1 MVKRAKLRKIT
12 AGLLAFMLVTSA
24 LPVVDILPIDS
35 GVSFGITASAADGN
49 VVASG
54 YCGKNGGQNVKW
66 ELTEN
71 GTLPDGATAYKLTI
85 TGLGEMAGYDFFNQS
100 PWNSNGQHITSVD
113 IAYGVT
119 SIGAG
124 AFFDCSALTSVT
136 IPKSVTSIGASSFYD
151 CSALKSVTIPNSVTS
166 IGGSAFYCCSSLS
179 SVTIPDSVTSIGGA
193 AFAVCKK
200 LESVTIP
207 NSVTSIGGAAFYE
220 CSSLTSVT
228 IPDSVTSI
236 GDNTFYKC
244 SKLKSVTIG
253 KNVTSIGRSAFLSCS
268 ELKSVNIGENVTSI
282 GESAFYKCSALESVT
297 IPDGVESIGA
307 KSFYK
312 CSALKS
318 VTIGKNVT
326 SIGESSFSDCSALK
340 SVTIPCSVKSFGSYV
355 FDYCPDTLKYH
366 LVEGSYADKNI
377 STNKVYDQYHSFIG
391 ADGKANTTDEKCLC
405 GEVYNINFSGL
416 DSKVQV
422 RNPVYDGT
430 AQTPTITIDGL
441 IASTDGGA
449 TGDYIIE
456 TITPKTNAGEYTA
469 TITGINNYAG
479 TREVEW
485 SIAPAVAEPTASAIT
500 YGQELSEATLSDSN
514 WSWVDG
520 TVIPTV
526 ENTGYAA
533 KITVDDTNYDYTGVE
548 GYDSNTHMVTRTI
561 SVTVNKAEIST
572 VTITGVDSPAEGQ
585 ILDTTAETTD
595 TAYTLGAASWSDG
608 DTTAG
613 FDKQYTVTIIATI
626 SDSNYKFADTIT
638 AAVNGETATASVNA
652 DGTVTVTYTFAKTAE
667 ARVTGIEITAE
678 PTKKTYS
685 VGDTLDLTGGKIKVT
700 YEDGKT
706 DTVDIT
712 SDMVS
717 GFDSTVEGDK
727 TVIVT
732 YGGFTDTFM
741 VTVAHT
747 HTPATE
753 WSSDSIGHWHT
764 CAGCTEK
771 VDFAAHIS
779 DNGTVTTPATETEEG
794 VRTYKCTV
802 CDYVIRTEPI
812 PTIHEEHTHNYAAEW
827 SSDNTSHWHQCSC
840 GDKTD
845 IGSHISN
852 GGIVIVQPTYNS
864 TGLRTYSCTV
874 CGYVMRTET
883 IPALKQ
889 DYYPN
894 YIYDDFNPFI
904 NVTPAYSFEQIKL
917 TGKISKNNVILK
929 WTEVG
934 DADKYTVYQL
944 IDGKYKAIKT
954 TTENTYTVKNLP
966 TGKYKFIVRYTVDG
980 RISPIS
986 KCNSLTANIKNSKP
1000 YPAATVKNN
1009 IVTLKW
1015 QPVDNAEKYAIY
1027 LVKDGKAT
1035 KLKEIKKTSVR
1046 YKLKP
1051 GKEYQFV
1058 VRAYVD
1064 GKWTTMKTSD
1074 IVKVTAEE

>member
-166 IGGSAFYCCSSLS
+166 IGGSAFYCCSSLT
-179 SVTIPDSVTSIGGA
+179 SVTIPDCVTSIGGA

-312 CSALKS
+312 
-318 VTIGKNVT
+318 
-326 SIGESSFSDCSALK
+326 CSALK

-500 YGQELSEATLSDSN
+500 YGQELSEAALSDSN

-934 DADKYTVYQL
+934 DAD
-944 IDGKYKAIKT
+944 
-954 TTENTYTVKNLP
+954 
-966 TGKYKFIVRYTVDG
+966 
-980 RISPIS
+980 
-986 KCNSLTANIKNSKP
+986 
-1000 YPAATVKNN
+1000 
-1009 IVTLKW
+1009 
-1015 QPVDNAEKYAIY
+1015 
-1027 LVKDGKAT
+1027 
-1035 KLKEIKKTSVR
+1035 
-1046 YKLKP
+1046 
-1051 GKEYQFV
+1051 
-1058 VRAYVD
+1058 
-1064 GKWTTMKTSD
+1064 
-1074 IVKVTAEE
+1074 

>member
-166 IGGSAFYCCSSLS
+166 IGESAFYCCSSLT

-355 FDYCPDTLKYH
+355 FDYCPDTLKNH
-366 LVEGSYADKNI
+366 LVEGSYADNNI
-377 STNKVYDQYHSFIG
+377 TSTNKVYDQYHSFIG
-391 ADGKANTTDEKCLC
+391 TDGNANTTDEKCLC

-422 RNPVYDGT
+422 TNPVYDGT

-456 TITPKTNAGEYTA
+456 TITPETNAGE
-469 TITGINNYAG
+469 
-479 TREVEW
+479 
-485 SIAPAVAEPTASAIT
+485 
-500 YGQELSEATLSDSN
+500 
-514 WSWVDG
+514 
-520 TVIPTV
+520 
-526 ENTGYAA
+526 
-533 KITVDDTNYDYTGVE
+533 
-548 GYDSNTHMVTRTI
+548 
-561 SVTVNKAEIST
+561 
-572 VTITGVDSPAEGQ
+572 
-585 ILDTTAETTD
+585 
-595 TAYTLGAASWSDG
+595 
-608 DTTAG
+608 
-613 FDKQYTVTIIATI
+613 
-626 SDSNYKFADTIT
+626 
-638 AAVNGETATASVNA
+638 
-652 DGTVTVTYTFAKTAE
+652 
-667 ARVTGIEITAE
+667 
-678 PTKKTYS
+678 
-685 VGDTLDLTGGKIKVT
+685 
-700 YEDGKT
+700 
-706 DTVDIT
+706 
-712 SDMVS
+712 
-717 GFDSTVEGDK
+717 
-727 TVIVT
+727 
-732 YGGFTDTFM
+732 
-741 VTVAHT
+741 
-747 HTPATE
+747 
-753 WSSDSIGHWHT
+753 
-764 CAGCTEK
+764 
-771 VDFAAHIS
+771 
-779 DNGTVTTPATETEEG
+779 
-794 VRTYKCTV
+794 
-802 CDYVIRTEPI
+802 
-812 PTIHEEHTHNYAAEW
+812 
-827 SSDNTSHWHQCSC
+827 
-840 GDKTD
+840 
-845 IGSHISN
+845 
-852 GGIVIVQPTYNS
+852 
-864 TGLRTYSCTV
+864 
-874 CGYVMRTET
+874 
-883 IPALKQ
+883 
-889 DYYPN
+889 
-894 YIYDDFNPFI
+894 
-904 NVTPAYSFEQIKL
+904 
-917 TGKISKNNVILK
+917 
-929 WTEVG
+929 
-934 DADKYTVYQL
+934 
-944 IDGKYKAIKT
+944 
-954 TTENTYTVKNLP
+954 
-966 TGKYKFIVRYTVDG
+966 
-980 RISPIS
+980 
-986 KCNSLTANIKNSKP
+986 
-1000 YPAATVKNN
+1000 
-1009 IVTLKW
+1009 
-1015 QPVDNAEKYAIY
+1015 
-1027 LVKDGKAT
+1027 
-1035 KLKEIKKTSVR
+1035 
-1046 YKLKP
+1046 
-1051 GKEYQFV
+1051 
-1058 VRAYVD
+1058 
-1064 GKWTTMKTSD
+1064 
-1074 IVKVTAEE
+1074 

>member
-1 MVKRAKLRKIT
+1 
-12 AGLLAFMLVTSA
+12 MLVTSA
-24 LPVVDILPIDS
+24 LPVGVPIGS

-54 YCGKNGGQNVKW
+54 YCGKNGSGQDVEW

-71 GTLPDGATAYKLTI
+71 GTLSDGVTPAYKMTI
-85 TGLGEMAGYDFFNQS
+85 TGSGEMADYDFFNQY
-100 PWNSNGQHITSVD
+100 PWNSYVQHITSVD

-124 AFFDCSALTSVT
+124 AFFSCSELKSVNIPNSVKSIGRSAFYSCSALT
-136 IPKSVTSIGASSFYD
+136 
-151 CSALKSVTIPNSVTS
+151 SVTIPNSVTS
-166 IGGSAFYCCSSLS
+166 IGESAFYYCSSLT
-179 SVTIPDSVTSIGGA
+179 SVTIPDSVESIGGA
-193 AFAVCKK
+193 AFLGCKN

-207 NSVTSIGGAAFYE
+207 NSVTSIGGAAFYK

-236 GDNTFYKC
+236 GDNTFYEC
-244 SKLKSVTIG
+244 SK
-253 KNVTSIGRSAFLSCS
+253 
-268 ELKSVNIGENVTSI
+268 
-282 GESAFYKCSALESVT
+282 
-297 IPDGVESIGA
+297 
-307 KSFYK
+307 
-312 CSALKS
+312 LKS

-874 CGYVMRTET
+874 CGYVMHTET

-917 TGKISKNNVILK
+917 TGKISKNNVILE
-929 WTEVG
+929 WADVE

-954 TTENTYTVKNLP
+954 TAENTYTVENLP

-986 KCNSLTANIKNSKP
+986 KCNSLNVNIKNSKP
-1000 YPAATVKNN
+1000 YPVATVKNN
-1009 IVTLKW
+1009 VVTLKW

-1027 LVKDGKAT
+1027 LVKDGKAA
-1035 KLKEIKKTSVR
+1035 KLKETEKRAAAYVLES
-1046 YKLKP
+1046 
-1051 GKEYQFV
+1051 GKEYQFAV
-1058 VRAYVD
+1058 SAYVD

>member
-1 MVKRAKLRKIT
+1 
-12 AGLLAFMLVTSA
+12 MLVTSA
-24 LPVVDILPIDS
+24 LPVGVPIGS

-54 YCGKNGGQNVKW
+54 YCGKNGSGQDVEW

-71 GTLPDGATAYKLTI
+71 GTLSDGVTPAYKMTI
-85 TGLGEMAGYDFFNQS
+85 TGSGEMADYDFFNQY
-100 PWNSNGQHITSVD
+100 PWNSYVQHITSVD

-124 AFFDCSALTSVT
+124 AFFSCSELKSVNIPNSVKSIGRSAFYSCSALTR
-136 IPKSVTSIGASSFYD
+136 
-151 CSALKSVTIPNSVTS
+151 VTIPNSVTS
-166 IGGSAFYCCSSLS
+166 IGESAFYYCSSLT
-179 SVTIPDSVTSIGGA
+179 SVTIPDSVESIGGA
-193 AFAVCKK
+193 AFLGCKN

-207 NSVTSIGGAAFYE
+207 NSVTSIGGAAFYK

-236 GDNTFYKC
+236 GDNTFYEC
-244 SKLKSVTIG
+244 SK
-253 KNVTSIGRSAFLSCS
+253 
-268 ELKSVNIGENVTSI
+268 
-282 GESAFYKCSALESVT
+282 
-297 IPDGVESIGA
+297 
-307 KSFYK
+307 
-312 CSALKS
+312 LKS